1 MLRDAE
7 YFRSRLSKLDGA
19 GEVGD
24 YVVSVV
30 NSRSDSVLNSRISGA
45 PAVSQTTQVEDDAED
60 PKA

>member
-7 YFRSRLSKLDGA
+7 YFRSKITKLDGA

-30 NSRSDSVLNSRISGA
+30 NNKAGPVLNDNGTASTSV
-45 PAVSQTTQVEDDAED
+45 PKTPQTTDGVEDS
-60 PKA
+60 KT